1 MKMIIDSALS
11 RSRATLLALL
21 VILIAG
27 GIAYVDIPKEA
38 DPDIDIPLIYILLKH
53 DGISPEDSERLLLQ
67 PVESSLRSIEGVK
80 EVRSSAYESGASIV
94 LEFDAGFDAEKAI
107 TDVREKVDLAKTS
120 LPSETKEPKIKEI
133 NFSLFPVLVVTL
145 SGNIPE
151 RTLLALARSLRDE
164 IGSINTVLDA
174 KLTGNRK
181 ELIEVIIDPTLLES
195 YDLDSITILQIIA
208 RSNLLVTAGT
218 LDAGHGRFPIKV
230 PGLYE
235 NISDIL
241 TQPIKVHDGAVV
253 TIGDVANVKRTFKDR
268 DSIARLSGE
277 PSIGLEISKR
287 SGENIIDTIQSVR
300 EKVFQQSQHWP
311 NEIKVTFS
319 QDRSVHIH
327 RMLKDLQNNVISAIL
342 LVMIIIVGTL
352 GWRSGLLVGIAI
364 PGSFLL
370 GILVLATLGFSINIV
385 VLFSLILSVGMLV
398 DGAIVVTEFADRQMT
413 NGLPKKDA
421 YRVAANRMAG
431 PIIASTAT
439 TLAAFMPLIF
449 WPGMVGEFM
458 KFLPITLIAILT
470 ASLLMALVFIPT
482 LGSKIGKPNTLIA
495 VRGATTTGSLPGSI
509 GRSDRFTGF
518 YLQILELALKSPAKI
533 ILLALFTLVAV
544 QYTYITK
551 GNGVQFFPDIE
562 PDTAKIYVHARGN
575 LSTEEKAALVYH
587 IEREVL
593 KIDEFKSI
601 YTFVG
606 KLQGGG
612 QNIPKDVIGTIQL
625 EFKDWAKRRPAEVI
639 LAEIK
644 SQASK
649 YAGILVTF
657 VELQKGPPTGKPIKL
672 LIKSNNVADLNNATE
687 TIRNHLDKIEGLV
700 NIDDDRDLPG
710 IEWQLKVDR
719 AEAAKFEVD
728 VALIG
733 NYVQLITKGLKV
745 TDYRTTDSDEE
756 IDVVIRYPQNHRKLN
771 QYERIQIKTKKGLI
785 PIDNFITWSPK
796 SKVGV
801 IKRVQS
807 KKTKTITADVAPG
820 ILADSKAQ
828 ELKAWLKASGLPD
841 SVKIQFKGEDAEQK
855 QARGFLI
862 KAFTVAIF
870 IMGIILVT
878 QFNSFYSA
886 FLILS
891 AVIMS
896 TAGVFLGLLF
906 TGEPFGIVMSGVGV
920 IALAGIVVNNNIV
933 LIDTFDYLK
942 HTSKSVQDAILLAG
956 AQRLRPVLLT
966 TITTVLGLLPM
977 VFQTNID
984 FLTREIT
991 IGAPST
997 QWWVSLS
1004 TTIVFGLSFATVL
1017 TLLVTPCALMLRS
1030 NLKDW
1035 YEVQFLKIKKQP
1047 K

>member
-218 LDAGHGRFPIKV
+218 LDAGNGSFPIKV

-413 NGLPKKDA
+413 NGLPKEDA

-495 VRGATTTGSLPGSI
+495 VRGATATGSLPGSI

-562 PDTAKIYVHARGN
+562 PDTAKIYIHARGN

-984 FLTREIT
+984 FVTREIT

>member
-21 VILIAG
+21 MILIAG
-27 GIAYVDIPKEA
+27 GIAYIDIPKEA

-218 LDAGHGRFPIKV
+218 LDAGNGSFPIKV

-342 LVMIIIVGTL
+342 LVMIIIVGAL

-413 NGLPKKDA
+413 NGLPKEDA

-482 LGSKIGKPNTLIA
+482 LGSKIGKPNTLVA
-495 VRGATTTGSLPGSI
+495 VRGATATGSLPGSI

-562 PDTAKIYVHARGN
+562 PDTAKIYIHARGN

-984 FLTREIT
+984 FVTREIT

>member
-21 VILIAG
+21 MILIAG

-120 LPSETKEPKIKEI
+120 LPSEKKKKKIKEI

-218 LDAGHGRFPIKV
+218 LDAGNGSFPIKV

-342 LVMIIIVGTL
+342 LVMIIIVGAL

-413 NGLPKKDA
+413 NGLPKEDA

-495 VRGATTTGSLPGSI
+495 VRGATATGSLPGSI

-562 PDTAKIYVHARGN
+562 PDTAKIYIHARGN

>member
-218 LDAGHGRFPIKV
+218 LDAGNGSFPIKV

-495 VRGATTTGSLPGSI
+495 VRGATATGSLPGSI

-1047 K
+1047 R